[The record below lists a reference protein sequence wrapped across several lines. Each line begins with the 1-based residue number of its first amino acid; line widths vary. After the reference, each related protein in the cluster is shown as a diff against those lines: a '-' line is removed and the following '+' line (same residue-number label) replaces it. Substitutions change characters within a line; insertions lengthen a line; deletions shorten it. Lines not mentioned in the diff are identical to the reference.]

1 MDGVTWLTVLLAV
14 VILLGAANE
23 LSRLSRSLRDA
34 ALGSDPVYSAETTDG
49 HEAEYIDDR
58 LPSKMAKRLLLG
70 LVAFGCA
77 CGVLAGLWYGLAS
90 R

>member
-1 MDGVTWLTVLLAV
+1 VPPASCLDYRDRFVTPHY
-14 VILLGAANE
+14 
-23 LSRLSRSLRDA
+23 
-34 ALGSDPVYSAETTDG
+34 GSHPVYSAETTDG

-77 CGVLAGLWYGLAS
+77 CGVLAGLWYGLAT